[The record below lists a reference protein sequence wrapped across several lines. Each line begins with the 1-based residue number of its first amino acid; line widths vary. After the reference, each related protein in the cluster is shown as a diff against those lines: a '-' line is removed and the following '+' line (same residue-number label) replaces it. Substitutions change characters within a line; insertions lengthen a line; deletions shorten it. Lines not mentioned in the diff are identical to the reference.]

1 MKRFCLTFCLM
12 ALLLPL
18 SFFPQS
24 QKELLKR
31 LPPQYRDWLE
41 RDVVYIISPT
51 EREVFLKLETDRERE
66 TFISAFWKQ
75 RDPNPNYPENLYKKE
90 HYRRLE
96 YANKWFGRDTPS
108 PGWRTDMGRIYIT
121 LGEPKSTEK
130 FINETEICP
139 MEIWFYQGMSAYGLP
154 DSFSV
159 VFFQQDGVGEFI
171 LYTPVRY
178 GPMALLRNY
187 EGDQALPEDAYE
199 QLVDIQPKVA
209 EVSMTLISGEPITS
223 TPSLASEIMIR
234 EKLPQAPTK
243 KVNHLYATKFLK
255 YRGLV
260 EIEYADNYVDNS
272 SQFNVIRD
280 RSGHFFIHYLIEPK
294 RLSFDQLEGQF
305 FTNLDISGN
314 ISDAKGKVITQIKR
328 KLPLKLSAD
337 MMNKV
342 KDKLFSLQDVI
353 PVIPGSYHLSLIV
366 KNSAGMEFTSVEK
379 DFSIQEPRQPSI
391 SQIILGNRK
400 SPMENPALT
409 KPYSFSGVQ
418 ILTSPRNDFTSSDDL
433 HVFFQ
438 AYAPQEE
445 LENGWVEFTLLAR
458 DAQVWT
464 QTKALR
470 EYKAL
475 PDVLETIPLKG
486 FSYAY
491 YTLKVRLLDQGKK
504 EMAADKAE
512 FYITPQQYL
521 PRPWVVSQ
529 PMGGHTLV
537 LHELARQNVEAGRQ
551 EEARRLF
558 EKAVAM
564 DPENAPLVMDYCR
577 MLLKRDEYEKIK
589 ELALPLLLKKDKYEF
604 ALIMGELSQKTG
616 AYDEAIS
623 YYADFLTRF
632 GAQPEV
638 FNRIAECYLGL
649 QAPQEALKAWKK
661 SLEIEPRQTE
671 VRKKV
676 RELEK
681 KGSEEAKK

>member
-1 MKRFCLTFCLM
+1 MKRFGLTLCLLAM
-12 ALLLPL
+12 LLPL
-18 SFFPQS
+18 SVSAQS
-24 QKELLKR
+24 ERELLKR
-31 LPPQYRDWLE
+31 LPPKYRDWLE
-41 RDVVYIISPT
+41 RDVVYIISAT

-75 RDPNPNYPENLYKKE
+75 RDPNPNFPENVYKKE

-96 YANKWFGRDTPS
+96 YVNKWFGRDSPS

-121 LGEPKSTEK
+121 LGEPKSIEK

-139 MEIWFYQGMSAYGLP
+139 VEIWFYQGMSAYGLP
-154 DSFSV
+154 DSFNV

-178 GPMALLRNY
+178 GPVSLLRNY

-209 EVSMTLISGEPITS
+209 EVSMTLISGEPITN
-223 TPSLASEIMIR
+223 TPSLASEVMIR

-243 KVNHLYATKFLK
+243 KVNNLYATKFLK

-272 SQFNVIRD
+272 SQFNVIQD
-280 RSGHFFIHYLIEPK
+280 RSGQFFVHYLVEPK
-294 RLSFDQLEGQF
+294 RLSFDQLEGQY
-305 FTNLDISGN
+305 FTNLDVSGN
-314 ISDAKGKVITQIKR
+314 ISDRKGKVITQIKR

-353 PVIPGSYHLSLIV
+353 PVISGTYHLSLII

-379 DFSIQEPRQPSI
+379 DFTIQAPKQPSI
-391 SQIILGNRK
+391 SEIILGNRK
-400 SPMENPALT
+400 SDMDNPSLT

-418 ILTSPRNDFTSSDDL
+418 ILPSPRNDFTSSDNL
-433 HVFFQ
+433 HIFFQ
-438 AYAPQEE
+438 AYAPRET
-445 LENGWVEFTLLAR
+445 LENGFVEFTLIAR

-470 EYKAL
+470 EYSAL
-475 PDVLETIPLKG
+475 PDILETVPLKG
-486 FSYAY
+486 FSFAY
-491 YTLKVRLLDQGKK
+491 YTLNVRLLDSGKK
-504 EMAADKAE
+504 ELAAGKAQ

-529 PMGGHTLV
+529 PMGSYTQV
-537 LHELARQNVEAGRQ
+537 LHELARQNVEADRKD
-551 EEARRLF
+551 EARRMF
-558 EKAVAM
+558 EKAVDK

-577 MLLKRDEYEKIK
+577 LLLKLGEHEKIK
-589 ELALPLLLKKDKYEF
+589 ELALPLLQQKKRYEF
-604 ALIMGELSQKTG
+604 SLIMGELSQKTEVF
-616 AYDEAIS
+616 DEAIS

-638 FNRIAECYLGL
+638 FNRIAECYMGL
-649 QAPQEALKAWKK
+649 NAPEEALKAWKK

-671 VRKKV
+671 VKKKV
-676 RELEK
+676 AELEK
-681 KGSEEAKK
+681 NGLKEEKK